1 MKKFNK
7 SNIIKSLELIIE
19 YEIFN
24 NNLKNSTEYTT
35 FINNLRKFDGD
46 INFLKDLDNIKGLT
60 TKIKNYMRDLKKYN
74 KIPYIEDII
83 NKDDKFMSKNINKN
97 IIIKNLE
104 IIRDYEIYKN
114 EVFKVK
120 TYNTVILNLNSLN
133 NDINDINDLYRI
145 KGIGQSILKMI
156 TDLKY
161 KGYIPYIK
169 NIIEKDENYIKYLM
183 NVIKKDKKEKK
194 IPTQFD
200 KKIIIKN
207 LEIIRNYEI
216 FNNNLDKGRAYIN
229 AIYNITHHDK
239 EISNM
244 QDLKD
249 IKGVGKSISLL
260 LNELKNT
267 GKIKYIENIINK
279 DKNYID
285 NVDTYIKSFNIEQ
298 LIKYLEII
306 KNYEIYNNEV
316 YKVKAYNNAIE
327 NIIIYQDKLTSID
340 KFDNIE
346 GIGTGILEKIY
357 ELYLTGKIT
366 YIENNIK
373 NDKIYAFKQQLLDIY
388 GIGPI
393 NAKKIVES
401 GITNIEQLKKN
412 MNILNDKQKIGLKYY
427 NDIKQT
433 IPLDEYNKHINI
445 IKKDLTKSKLTF
457 DFVGSYRRG
466 SKNMGDIDL
475 LIMKNANFNLKEYI
489 SKLIDENYIIDVL
502 ASGKNKFMGI
512 VKIKNNPAR
521 RLDILIAPVDEY
533 YYSLLYFTGS
543 YLFNIGLRHYVKTK
557 FNLSLSEH
565 GFNKP
570 ISVKNEEDIFKFLNL
585 KYVKPIDRN
594 KFIQ

>member
-1 MKKFNK
+1 MKYFNK

-24 NNLKNSTEYTT
+24 NNLKKSTEYTT
-35 FINNLRKFDGD
+35 FINNLKKFDGD
-46 INFLKDLDNIKGLT
+46 INYLKDLDNINGLT
-60 TKIKNYMRDLKKYN
+60 IKIKNYMRDLKKFN
-74 KIPYIEDII
+74 KIPYIEDVI
-83 NKDDKFMSKNINKN
+83 NKDEKFISNNITFNKN

-120 TYNTVILNLNSLN
+120 TYNIAILNLNTLN
-133 NDINDINDLYRI
+133 DDINDINDLNEI
-145 KGIGQSILKMI
+145 KGIGKSILKMI

-183 NVIKKDKKEKK
+183 NVIKKEKK
-194 IPTQFD
+194 IPTQFN

-229 AIYNITHHDK
+229 AIYNINHHDK

-412 MNILNDKQKIGLKYY
+412 IHILNDKQKIGLKYY

-445 IKKDLTKSKLTF
+445 IKKDLIKSKLTF

-475 LIMKNANFNLKEYI
+475 LIMKNDNFNLKEYI
-489 SKLIDENYIIDVL
+489 SKLIDLNYVIEVL

-521 RLDILIAPVDEY
+521 RLDILIAPIDEY

-543 YLFNIGLRHYVKTK
+543 YIFNIGLRHYVKTK

-565 GFNKP
+565 GFNKR

>member
-1 MKKFNK
+1 MKYFNK

-24 NNLKNSTEYTT
+24 NNLKKSTEYTT
-35 FINNLRKFDGD
+35 FINNLKKFDGD
-46 INFLKDLDNIKGLT
+46 INYLKDLDNINGLT
-60 TKIKNYMRDLKKYN
+60 IKIKNYMRDLKKFN
-74 KIPYIEDII
+74 KIPYIEDVI
-83 NKDDKFMSKNINKN
+83 NKDEKFISNNITFNKN

-120 TYNTVILNLNSLN
+120 TYNIAILNLNTLN
-133 NDINDINDLYRI
+133 DDINDINDLNEI
-145 KGIGQSILKMI
+145 KGIGKSILKMI

-183 NVIKKDKKEKK
+183 NVIKKEKK
-194 IPTQFD
+194 IPTQFN

-229 AIYNITHHDK
+229 AIYNINHHDK

-412 MNILNDKQKIGLKYY
+412 IHILNDKQKIGLKYY

-445 IKKDLTKSKLTF
+445 IKKDLIKSKLTF

-475 LIMKNANFNLKEYI
+475 LIMKNDNFNLKEYI
-489 SKLIDENYIIDVL
+489 SKLIDLNYVIEVL

-521 RLDILIAPVDEY
+521 RLDILIAPIDEY

-543 YLFNIGLRHYVKTK
+543 YIFNIGLRHYVKTK